1 MSRFKLKST
10 FIALCMLCAI
20 PCAFGAGIDVNPDKR
35 GWHIEL
41 KRISTN
47 ISSTTI
53 RGQDEYVNFS
63 DSRIKGDSQL
73 IAQGYFDLGLDFYAP
88 RYVVFN
94 STLAEYGRT
103 ILVREDEKISNTTL
117 DRILISTDYTHR
129 IWYIPTFVGGFEVGP
144 SVKANYQT
152 GFENRRQITRINAG
166 IKLFDGVY
174 IKDLHLNAFSEKDF
188 ALKTESE
195 NYGWEGGIKLEYKFQ
210 QGSKFYYF
218 TSFRHYLYSSAPEE
232 YDPLYQLE
240 VEVRLDTK
248 FYKRLAIA
256 PFVKYYALQGRN
268 IPTKGDNLLL
278 GFSFSFGHIFIDATR
293 KQELTPM

>member
-1 MSRFKLKST
+1 MTRFY
-10 FIALCMLCAI
+10 FCALLMLCAI
-20 PCAFGAGIDVNPDKR
+20 SYTLGAGIDINPDKR

-41 KRISTN
+41 KRLSTN
-47 ISSTTI
+47 LSSTTI
-53 RGQDEYVNFS
+53 QGQDEYVKFS

-103 ILVREDEKISNTTL
+103 ILVRDDERISNTTL
-117 DRILISTDYTHR
+117 DRILITTDYTHR
-129 IWYIPTFVGGFEVGP
+129 IWYVPTFAGGFEIGP
-144 SVKANYQT
+144 FLKANYQT
-152 GFENRRQITRINAG
+152 GFENRRQITRLNAG
-166 IKLFDGVY
+166 VKLFDGVY
-174 IKDLHLNAFSEKDF
+174 IKDLHFNAFGEKDF
-188 ALKTESE
+188 SLKTESE
-195 NYGWEGGIKLEYKFQ
+195 NYGWEGGIKLEYKFNKD
-210 QGSKFYYF
+210 SKFYYF
-218 TSFRHYLYSSAPEE
+218 TNFRHYLYSSAPQE
-232 YDPLYQLE
+232 YNPLYQLE
-240 VEVRLDTK
+240 IEVRLDTK

-278 GFSFSFGHIFIDATR
+278 GFSFSFGHIFLDATK

>member
-129 IWYIPTFVGGFEVGP
+129 IW
-144 SVKANYQT
+144 
-152 GFENRRQITRINAG
+152 
-166 IKLFDGVY
+166 
-174 IKDLHLNAFSEKDF
+174 
-188 ALKTESE
+188 
-195 NYGWEGGIKLEYKFQ
+195 
-210 QGSKFYYF
+210 
-218 TSFRHYLYSSAPEE
+218 
-232 YDPLYQLE
+232 
-240 VEVRLDTK
+240 
-248 FYKRLAIA
+248 
-256 PFVKYYALQGRN
+256 
-268 IPTKGDNLLL
+268 
-278 GFSFSFGHIFIDATR
+278 
-293 KQELTPM
+293 